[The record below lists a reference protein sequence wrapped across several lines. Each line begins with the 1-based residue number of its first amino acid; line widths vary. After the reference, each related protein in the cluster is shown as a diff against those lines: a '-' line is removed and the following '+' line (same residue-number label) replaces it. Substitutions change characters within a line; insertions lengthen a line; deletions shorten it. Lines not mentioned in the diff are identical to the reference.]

1 MEYVLRFLIGGSI
14 VSLFAVFGD
23 VLRPKSAAGLL
34 GAAPS
39 VALATLGLAYWK
51 HGPGYV
57 ATESL
62 SMMIGAIALGI
73 YSFAVCQLLMR
84 AKLPALAAT
93 GISLVAWLAVALG
106 LERVLIG

>member
-1 MEYVLRFLIGGSI
+1 MEYVLRFLIGGTI
-14 VSLFAVFGD
+14 VSLLAVFGD
-23 VLRPKSAAGLL
+23 VLRPKSVAGLL

-62 SMMIGAIALGI
+62 SMMIGAIALGL

-84 AKLPALAAT
+84 ARFSALTAT
-93 GISLVAWLAVALG
+93 GISLVAWLAIALG

>member
-39 VALATLGLAYWK
+39 VALATLGLAT
-51 HGPGYV
+51 G
-57 ATESL
+57 
-62 SMMIGAIALGI
+62 SM
-73 YSFAVCQLLMR
+73 V
-84 AKLPALAAT
+84 
-93 GISLVAWLAVALG
+93 
-106 LERVLIG
+106 RVMSPPKACR

>member
-1 MEYVLRFLIGGSI
+1 MEYVLRFLIGGGI

-51 HGPGYV
+51 HGASYV

-62 SMMIGAIALGI
+62 SMMIGAIALGNRNF
-73 YSFAVCQLLMR
+73 SCWVDCRCAR
-84 AKLPALAAT
+84 P
-93 GISLVAWLAVALG
+93 
-106 LERVLIG
+106 